1 MEITSEEVLAV
12 LRVLQE
18 SDVEVLDIRL
28 GDLELHASKA
38 TGDHHLN
45 GTGMSAT
52 RAVEETRVAARGQ
65 GASTPQLVEVPENTA
80 PVARPAPAEG
90 NAELAEVRAPI
101 LGIYYTASGP
111 DAAPYVTVGSTVQ
124 EDTTVGLIEV
134 MKSFST
140 VLAGVRGTVRDILA
154 KNGELVEYG
163 ETLVL
168 IEPEQG
174 RQ

>member
-12 LRVLQE
+12 LRVLRE

-28 GDLELHASKA
+28 GELELHASKSV
-38 TGDHHLN
+38 GDHHLN
-45 GTGMSAT
+45 GTGTSAT
-52 RAVEETRVAARGQ
+52 RVVEETRVRD
-65 GASTPQLVEVPENTA
+65 ASTRQPVEVPENTR
-80 PVARPAPAEG
+80 PVALAAPPEG
-90 NAELAEVRAPI
+90 DAELVEVSAPI

-111 DAAPYVTVGSTVQ
+111 DAVPYVTVGSTVR

-134 MKSFST
+134 MKSFSS